1 MKRLLLVLSTLALTL
16 SASAATPKKAPA
28 RKTPAKKAAVAAK
41 PAAPVETAHRKT
53 PYVGAISVDAATG
66 RVLFEDRAD
75 AEAYPASVTKL
86 MTLLLVM
93 EDVKAGKYSFDD
105 RVEATADAYRSEPSW
120 VGIKVGEKM
129 SVRDLCAAL
138 MVESANDAA
147 IVLGVHSAG
156 SFDAFVAR
164 MNARAAELGMARTK
178 YYNPNGLPPNA
189 AKRYPWKSFNVSTAR
204 DQAVLARTIVKMPE
218 VMKLTSIKTCDLIK
232 TADGFRVSV
241 TRRVNEQSCATA
253 VGEDERIV
261 KQLSNHNNLMRK
273 ENIVVAHE
281 DEKGGVKKTKLPR
294 LMNPDGRETVDGLK
308 TGYIDAGGS
317 SIVLTG
323 QRKGKRVIVVILGS
337 DAEKDAKNRI
347 VNGSA
352 AVRDREA
359 RRLLED
365 ALGSLDW

>member
-1 MKRLLLVLSTLALTL
+1 MKRLLLVLSALALTL
-16 SASAATPKKAPA
+16 SASAATPKRKSAAKA
-28 RKTPAKKAAVAAK
+28 PAKKAAVAKVPARA
-41 PAAPVETAHRKT
+41 AAPVETAYRKT

-120 VGIKVGEKM
+120 VGIRVGEKM

-156 SFDAFVAR
+156 SFEAFVAR
-164 MNARAAELGMARTK
+164 MNARATELGMTRTK
-178 YYNPNGLPPNA
+178 YYNPNGLPPNP

-204 DQAVLARTIVKMPE
+204 DQMLLARQLVKMPE
-218 VMKLTSIKTCDLIK
+218 VMKLTSIKTCDLVK
-232 TADGFRVSV
+232 TADGFRIAV
-241 TRRVNEQSCATA
+241 TRRTNEPNVPTSPAD
-253 VGEDERIV
+253 GESIV
-261 KQLSNHNNLMRK
+261 KQMRNHNNVMRM
-273 ENIVVAHE
+273 
-281 DEKGGVKKTKLPR
+281 DKLKI
-294 LMNPDGRETVDGLK
+294 LNPDGTEAVDGLK

-323 QRKGKRVIVVILGS
+323 TRKGRRVIAVVLGS
-337 DAEKDAKNRI
+337 S
-347 VNGSA
+347 SA
-352 AVRDREA
+352 GERDETV
-359 RRLLED
+359 RRLMSD
-365 ALGSLDW
+365 ALGSLAW